1 MRGPPH
7 LPQLGGLV
15 ANTEVSALSWAES
28 PQLPAAAFTENLN
41 DPRQPFA
48 TVLPVDRERALQPVR
63 VAFQKRGDNLFVL
76 GHRNMKFSDDRTRVE
91 PPITFGLWL
100 DGAVQC
106 RQARSRASLHQQ
118 AMKLVVEVKDIRAV
132 VAVIARNLIQFVIDR
147 LQFGGQRL
155 TLALWKHGGAAPGQ
169 PLKAPDDRI

>member
-48 TVLPVDRERALQPVR
+48 TVLPVDRERTLQPVR

-76 GHRNMKFSDDRTRVE
+76 GHRNVKFSDDRTRIK
-91 PPITFGLWL
+91 PPITLGLWF

-106 RQARSRASLHQQ
+106 RQARSRAGLHQQ
-118 AMKLVVEVKDIRAV
+118 ANKPLDNVKKARAL
-132 VAVIARNLIQFVIDR
+132 VAVIARN
-147 LQFGGQRL
+147 
-155 TLALWKHGGAAPGQ
+155 
-169 PLKAPDDRI
+169 